1 MIQFTELPNTP
12 HTQNLREEITKSRIA
27 SLSELNKFIG
37 LNEFIVV
44 INLPGLPTNRFTTKE
59 LATSRIV
66 ALKQFIEFIDLI
78 EFMEFI
84 EIIEYKELPSG

>member
-1 MIQFTELPNTP
+1 MS
-12 HTQNLREEITKSRIA
+12 KSRIA
-27 SLSELNKFIG
+27 SLNELNKFIG
-37 LNEFIVV
+37 PNEFIVV

-84 EIIEYKELPSG
+84 KIIEYKELHSG

>member
-1 MIQFTELPNTP
+1 M
-12 HTQNLREEITKSRIA
+12 TKSRIA

-59 LATSRIV
+59 LATNRIV
-66 ALKQFIEFIDLI
+66 ALKEFIEFIDLI

-84 EIIEYKELPSG
+84 EIIDYHELPSG